1 MSLTLLIAV
10 DGSPFSERILPPMMQ
25 LAAQAAAKVY
35 LLRVLP
41 PAHDSRKLAHPAD
54 VVPLEPAALAAL
66 AAHSHPPEA
75 GTREVE
81 TVAQAATRHRQ
92 EALASLTALASR
104 FPGVR
109 VQCLVQEGR
118 HPAEVIVREAKHV
131 GADLVALATHGHHAG
146 LTHALHHNVAEQ
158 VVQASTV
165 PVVLLRVPA

>member
-41 PAHDSRKLAHPAD
+41 PAHDVRKLAHPAE

-66 AAHSHPPEA
+66 AAHNHPAEA
-75 GTREVE
+75 HAREVE
-81 TVAQAATRHRQ
+81 TMEQAATRHHR
-92 EALASLTALASR
+92 EALAYLTALAGR
-104 FPGVR
+104 FTGVR
-109 VQCLVQEGR
+109 AQCLVREGR
-118 HPAEVIVREAKHV
+118 HPAEVIVREAEHV

-146 LTHALHHNVAEQ
+146 LTHALHRNVAEQ
-158 VVQASTV
+158 VVQASKV